1 MERSEREASPARA
14 ERAAVLKSACPL
26 DCPDT
31 CSLEVRVESGRV
43 SAIEGSRA
51 NPLTAGFICEKVR
64 DYARHLEAPERVLHP
79 LRRVGPKGSGRFER
93 IGWGEALGE
102 VCARVNATLA
112 RSGGEAILP
121 VSYGGSNGLLSEGA
135 IDARLFERLGAS
147 RLLHTVCAAPS
158 GAAAQ
163 GLYGRMCGV
172 ALDDYEHARL
182 IVLWG
187 VNPKVTGIHL
197 LPPIQRA
204 RRAGAQLVVI
214 DPLRTEL
221 ARRADLHLAPLPGT
235 DLPLA
240 LAVAHLL
247 ERRGQVA
254 HAFLAAHAS
263 GVEEFLARAAEWP
276 VERAA
281 QVCGLDATEIER
293 FADLYA
299 AASPALIRCGWG
311 LERNRNGGSA
321 IAAVLALPAI
331 AGKFGVRGGG
341 YTMSNSAQWKR
352 VLAAPAG
359 QTGQPRTRAINMNQL
374 GRALLEQ
381 QDPPLELLFVYNT
394 NPIAT
399 YPDQE
404 RLRRGLARE
413 DLYVVV
419 HEQVLTDSA
428 RMADLVLPA
437 TSFLEHDEL
446 RAGYGALALLRAHPA
461 LAPMGEAWPNW
472 KLFAELERRLGL
484 ARAGEACEPQALCE
498 ELYAR
503 AGLDEQAR
511 ARLERGEALAP
522 PIGAHPVQFVDAWP
536 QTPDRRVRL
545 LPDELEHAA
554 PGGLYRWQPNPHER
568 DGSLTLISPASARRI
583 SSSLGE
589 LQREPAAV
597 RLHPDEARARGIAHG
612 ASVRVHNRLG
622 EVRCLAACDAEVRR
636 GVAVLEKGL
645 WSHATANGAT
655 ANALVP
661 DSLSDLGG
669 GACFNDARV
678 EIEPCAAPAGAA
690 AG

>member
-1 MERSEREASPARA
+1 MKRSELDAKPDSARDRHAGLVAS
-14 ERAAVLKSACPL
+14 VCPL

-31 CSLEVRVESGRV
+31 CSLELRVEHGRV
-43 SAIEGSRA
+43 LSIEGSHA

-64 DYARHLEAPERVLHP
+64 GYARHLEAPERVLHP
-79 LRRVGPKGSGRFER
+79 LRRIGPKGSGRFER
-93 IGWGEALGE
+93 IGWDEALDE
-102 VCARVNATLA
+102 LCARVRATLA

-121 VSYGGSNGLLSEGA
+121 VSYGGSNGFLSQGNV
-135 IDARLFERLGAS
+135 DARLFERLGAS

-221 ARRADLHLAPLPGT
+221 ARRSDLHLAPLPGT

-247 ERRGQVA
+247 AQRGQVA
-254 HAFLAAHAS
+254 HAFLAQHAQ
-263 GVEEFLARAAEWP
+263 GAQTFLARAAEWP
-276 VERAA
+276 LERAA
-281 QVCGLDATEIER
+281 RVCGLAPAAIEGL
-293 FADLYA
+293 AALYA

-341 YTMSNSAQWKR
+341 YTMSNSAEWKR
-352 VLAAPAG
+352 ALGSARAESSA
-359 QTGQPRTRAINMNQL
+359 RAINMNQL
-374 GRALLEQ
+374 GRALLEER
-381 QDPPLELLFVYNT
+381 DPALELLFVYNT
-394 NPIAT
+394 NPLAT

-413 DLYVVV
+413 DLYVAV

-446 RAGYGALALLRAHPA
+446 RAGYGALALLRARPA

-484 ARAGEACEPQALCE
+484 ARPGEAREPAELCAE
-498 ELYAR
+498 IYAR
-503 AGLDEQAR
+503 AGLTAAQREQ
-511 ARLERGEALAP
+511 LELGEALAP
-522 PIGAHPVQFVDAWP
+522 PVGEHPVQFVDAWP
-536 QTPDRRVRL
+536 HTPDRRVQL
-545 LPDELEHAA
+545 VPPELERAA
-554 PGGLYRWQPNPHER
+554 PGGLYCWRPNPHEA
-568 DGSLTLISPASARRI
+568 DGSLTLISPASPRRI

-589 LQREPAAV
+589 LEREPASV
-597 RLHPDEARARGIAHG
+597 RLHPDEAHARGIAHG
-612 ASVRVHNRLG
+612 AAVRVHNRLG
-622 EVRCLAACDAEVRR
+622 EVHCLAACDADVRL

-645 WSHATANGAT
+645 WAHSTANGAT

-678 EIEPCAAPAGAA
+678 EIEPCETAA
-690 AG
+690 AE

>member
-1 MERSEREASPARA
+1 MERSSRDASPARGQ
-14 ERAAVLKSACPL
+14 RGSVKQSVCPL

-31 CSLEVRVESGRV
+31 CSLELQVDDERVRS
-43 SAIEGSRA
+43 IEGSHA

-64 DYARHLEAPERVLHP
+64 GYARHLEAPERVLHP
-79 LRRVGPKGSGRFER
+79 LRRVGSKGSGQFER
-93 IGWGEALGE
+93 IGWNEALDE
-102 VCARVNATLA
+102 LCARVRATLA

-121 VSYGGSNGLLSEGA
+121 VSYGGSNGFLSQGGV
-135 IDARLFERLGAS
+135 DARFFERLGAS

-172 ALDDYEHARL
+172 ALDDFEHARL

-187 VNPKVTGIHL
+187 VNPKATGIHL

-240 LAVAHLL
+240 LAVAHRLA
-247 ERRGQVA
+247 ERGQLA
-254 HAFLAAHAS
+254 REFLAAHAS
-263 GVEEFLARAAEWP
+263 GVDEFLQRAAEWP
-276 VERAA
+276 LERAA
-281 QVCGLDATEIER
+281 ETCGLEPAAIER
-293 FADLYA
+293 FATLYA

-321 IAAVLALPAI
+321 VAAVLALPAL

-341 YTMSNSAQWKR
+341 YTMSNSAEWKR
-352 VLAAPAG
+352 ALAAPSA
-359 QTGQPRTRAINMNQL
+359 PARTRAINMNQL

-381 QDPPLELLFVYNT
+381 RSPPLELLFVYNT
-394 NPIAT
+394 NPLAT

-413 DLYVVV
+413 DLYVAV

-446 RAGYGALALLRAHPA
+446 RAGYGALALLRARPA
-461 LAPMGEAWPNW
+461 IEPMGEAWPNW
-472 KLFAELERRLGL
+472 RLFAELERRLGL
-484 ARAGEACEPQALCE
+484 ARAGEACEPEALCA

-503 AGLDEQAR
+503 ARLAPEAR
-511 ARLERGEALAP
+511 ERLERGEALAP
-522 PIGAHPVQFVDAWP
+522 AVGAHPVQFVDAWP

-545 LPDELEHAA
+545 MPPELEREA
-554 PGGLYRWQPNPHER
+554 PGGLYRWRPNPHEA
-568 DGSLTLISPASARRI
+568 DGSLTLISPASPRRI

-589 LQREPAAV
+589 LEREPAAV
-597 RLHPDEARARGIAHG
+597 RMHSADAQARGIAHG
-612 ASVRVHNRLG
+612 AAVRVHNRLG
-622 EVRCLAACDAEVRR
+622 EVRCLAACDNEVRR

-645 WSHATANGAT
+645 WAHSTANGAT

-678 EIEPCAAPAGAA
+678 EIEPCADAGR
-690 AG
+690 